1 MSAERRSVGPNMVT
15 GVIGS
20 CQAFLRFFSWRRLA
34 TTASIEVGRSRPQR
48 GGEKIV
54 AALPPRKGL
63 LSFSQNN
70 FSATTDLWVFLF

>member
-1 MSAERRSVGPNMVT
+1 MVT

-20 CQAFLRFFSWRRLA
+20 CQAFLRFFSLRRFA
-34 TTASIEVGRSRPQR
+34 TTASSEVGRSRPQR

-63 LSFSQNN
+63 LSFSLNN
-70 FSATTDLWVFLF
+70 FSATPQLLGFLF